1 VRLEIGGDALELSEA
16 TTWSGTSPAHVIEG
30 QIEDPAW
37 FHRDLRGFRPAV
49 HAGEPVAQ
57 HRVLLECCYGGAFSQ
72 RVTVRAAGD
81 VDVLAS
87 FPGDDHSQRPS
98 VFTSALE
105 YSFACPGETPTPVTL
120 DYRDRQEDDT
130 LTDQFDVVGKRD

>member
-37 FHRDLRGFRPAV
+37 FHRDLRGYRPAV

-57 HRVLLECCYGGAFSQ
+57 HRVLLECCYGG
-72 RVTVRAAGD
+72 R
-81 VDVLAS
+81 
-87 FPGDDHSQRPS
+87 
-98 VFTSALE
+98 E